1 MNERILVVDDTEAI
15 LDAVTDALAAEGF
28 VVQGESDGLAA
39 LASAQA
45 EPFDLVILDLML
57 PGLSGTEICR
67 RLRAE
72 SAVPIIMLT
81 ARDAEAD
88 RVLGLEIGA
97 DDYITKP
104 FSEVELLSRVRAILR
119 RRELDR
125 QGESTVRR
133 LGGLSLDVVK
143 HEVVADGTR
152 SRSPRRNTTCLRCL
166 PRSRDGSSRVA
177 RSCSVSGRATMSVTS
192 ERVMRTSPAC
202 AERSSL
208 IPRTRNESSPS
219 RASATSSSRP
229 SSWPRTDHVARVS
242 TFTEWPRHR

>member
-1 MNERILVVDDTEAI
+1 MNERILVVEDTAAI

-28 VVQGESDGLAA
+28 EVEGATDGAVA
-39 LASAQA
+39 LERAQS

-57 PGLSGTEICR
+57 PTLSGTEICR

-88 RVLGLEIGA
+88 RILGLEIGA

-125 QGESTVRR
+125 HRESTVRR
-133 LGGLSLDVVK
+133 LGGLTLDIVE
-143 HEVVADGTR
+143 HEVVVDGQ
-152 SRSPRRNTTCLRCL
+152 P
-166 PRSRDGSSRVA
+166 VA
-177 RSCSVSGRATMSVTS
+177 
-192 ERVMRTSPAC
+192 
-202 AERSSL
+202 L
-208 IPRTRNESSPS
+208 SPS
-219 RASATSSSRP
+219 EYKLLALLAEEPGRVFTRREIMQHLWQSTYVGDERACDA
-229 SSWPRTDHVARVS
+229 HVS
-242 TFTEWPRHR
+242 TLRRKIERDPSHPERIVTIPAFGYKLVAA

>member
-1 MNERILVVDDTEAI
+1 MNERILVVEDTEAI

-28 VVQGESDGLAA
+28 EVEGVTDGAVA
-39 LASAQA
+39 LERAQS

-57 PGLSGTEICR
+57 PTLSGTEICR

-125 QGESTVRR
+125 HRESTVRR
-133 LGGLSLDVVK
+133 LGGLTLDLVE
-143 HEVVADGTR
+143 HEVMVDGEPVA
-152 SRSPRRNTTCLRCL
+152 L
-166 PRSRDGSSRVA
+166 
-177 RSCSVSGRATMSVTS
+177 
-192 ERVMRTSPAC
+192 
-202 AERSSL
+202 
-208 IPRTRNESSPS
+208 SPS
-219 RASATSSSRP
+219 EYKLLALLAEEPGRVFTRREIMQHLWQSTYVGDERACDA
-229 SSWPRTDHVARVS
+229 HVS
-242 TFTEWPRHR
+242 TLRKKIERDPSHPERIVTIPAFGYKLVAA

>member
-28 VVQGESDGLAA
+28 EVQGVSDGRLA
-39 LASAQA
+39 LETAQA

-72 SAVPIIMLT
+72 SPVPIIMLT

-125 QGESTVRR
+125 NDGSTVQH
-133 LGGLSLDVVK
+133 LGGLSIDVVK
-143 HEVVADGTR
+143 HEVAADGKPVSLTPSEYNLLALLAGKPGQVF
-152 SRSPRRNTTCLRCL
+152 SRREIMQHLWQSSYVGDERACDAHISTLRGKIERNPPHPERIITVPGFGYKL
-166 PRSRDGSSRVA
+166 VA
-177 RSCSVSGRATMSVTS
+177 TG
-192 ERVMRTSPAC
+192 
-202 AERSSL
+202 
-208 IPRTRNESSPS
+208 
-219 RASATSSSRP
+219 
-229 SSWPRTDHVARVS
+229 
-242 TFTEWPRHR
+242 

>member
-28 VVQGESDGLAA
+28 EVQGESDGLAA
-39 LASAQA
+39 LEAAEA

-133 LGGLSLDVVK
+133 LGGLSIDVVK
-143 HEVVADGTR
+143 HEVVADGTPVALTPSEYNLLALLAEEPGR
-152 SRSPRRNTTCLRCL
+152 VFTRREIMQRLWQSNYVGDERACDAHVSSLRKKIEL
-166 PRSRDGSSRVA
+166 DPSHP
-177 RSCSVSGRATMSVTS
+177 
-192 ERVMRTSPAC
+192 ERVVTVPGFGYK
-202 AERSSL
+202 L
-208 IPRTRNESSPS
+208 V
-219 RASATSSSRP
+219 SA
-229 SSWPRTDHVARVS
+229 
-242 TFTEWPRHR
+242 

>member
-28 VVQGESDGLAA
+28 EVQGVSDGRAA
-39 LASAQA
+39 LETAQA

-72 SAVPIIMLT
+72 GPVPIIMLT
-81 ARDAEAD
+81 ARDSETD
-88 RVLGLEIGA
+88 RVLGLELGA

-125 QGESTVRR
+125 LGDVTVRR

-143 HEVVADGTR
+143 HEVVADGKQVTLTPSEYKLLALLAEEPGRVFTR
-152 SRSPRRNTTCLRCL
+152 REIMQHLWQ
-166 PRSRDGSSRVA
+166 SSYV
-177 RSCSVSGRATMSVTS
+177 GDERACD
-192 ERVMRTSPAC
+192 A
-202 AERSSL
+202 
-208 IPRTRNESSPS
+208 
-219 RASATSSSRP
+219 
-229 SSWPRTDHVARVS
+229 HVS
-242 TFTEWPRHR
+242 TLRRKIERDPAQPERIVTVPGFGYKLVAS

>member
-28 VVQGESDGLAA
+28 EVQGASDGRAA
-39 LASAQA
+39 LETAQA
-45 EPFDLVILDLML
+45 EQFDLVILDLML

-72 SAVPIIMLT
+72 SPVPIIMLT

-97 DDYITKP
+97 DDYVTKP

-125 QGESTVRR
+125 PRDAAVRR
-133 LGGLSLDVVK
+133 LGGLSVDVVK
-143 HEVVADGTR
+143 HEVRADGETIA
-152 SRSPRRNTTCLRCL
+152 L
-166 PRSRDGSSRVA
+166 
-177 RSCSVSGRATMSVTS
+177 
-192 ERVMRTSPAC
+192 
-202 AERSSL
+202 
-208 IPRTRNESSPS
+208 SPS
-219 RASATSSSRP
+219 EYKLLAFLAEEPGRVFTRREIMQHLWQSTYVGDERACDA
-229 SSWPRTDHVARVS
+229 HVS
-242 TFTEWPRHR
+242 TLRRKIERDASHPERIVTVPGFGYKLISI

>member
-1 MNERILVVDDTEAI
+1 MTERILVVDDTEAI

-28 VVQGESDGLAA
+28 EVQGASDGAAA
-39 LASAQA
+39 LQAAEA

-72 SAVPIIMLT
+72 SPVPIIMLT

-125 QGESTVRR
+125 QGDVTVRR
-133 LGGLSLDVVK
+133 LGGLTIDVVK
-143 HEVVADGTR
+143 HEVVADGKPVTLTPSEYNLLALLAEEPGRVFTR
-152 SRSPRRNTTCLRCL
+152 REIMQHLWQ
-166 PRSRDGSSRVA
+166 SSYA
-177 RSCSVSGRATMSVTS
+177 GDERACD
-192 ERVMRTSPAC
+192 A
-202 AERSSL
+202 
-208 IPRTRNESSPS
+208 
-219 RASATSSSRP
+219 
-229 SSWPRTDHVARVS
+229 HVS
-242 TFTEWPRHR
+242 TLRGKIERDPPHPQRIVTVPSFGYKLVSAG

>member
-1 MNERILVVDDTEAI
+1 MNERILVVEDTAAI

-28 VVQGESDGLAA
+28 EVQGISDGTAA
-39 LASAQA
+39 LEAAEA

-72 SAVPIIMLT
+72 SPVPIIMLT
-81 ARDAEAD
+81 ARDSEAD

-125 QGESTVRR
+125 LGDSTVHR
-133 LGGLSLDVVK
+133 LGGLSVDVVK
-143 HEVVADGTR
+143 HEVVADGQ
-152 SRSPRRNTTCLRCL
+152 
-166 PRSRDGSSRVA
+166 RVA
-177 RSCSVSGRATMSVTS
+177 LTPSEYKLLALLAEEPGRVVTRREIMQHLWQS
-192 ERVMRTSPAC
+192 TYVGDE
-202 AERSSL
+202 
-208 IPRTRNESSPS
+208 
-219 RASATSSSRP
+219 RASDA
-229 SSWPRTDHVARVS
+229 HVS
-242 TFTEWPRHR
+242 TLRRKIERDPSHPERIITVPGFGYKLISV

>member
-1 MNERILVVDDTEAI
+1 MNERILVVDDAEAI
-15 LDAVTDALAAEGF
+15 LDAVIDALSAEGF
-28 VVQGESDGLAA
+28 DVQGASDGKAA
-39 LASAQA
+39 LEAAEA

-81 ARDAEAD
+81 ARDSEAD

-125 QGESTVRR
+125 QDDPTGRQ
-133 LGGLSLDVVK
+133 LGGLRIDIVK
-143 HEVVADGTR
+143 HEVVVDGNPVALTP
-152 SRSPRRNTTCLRCL
+152 SEYNLLTLLAGDP
-166 PRSRDGSSRVA
+166 GRVF
-177 RSCSVSGRATMSVTS
+177 
-192 ERVMRTSPAC
+192 
-202 AERSSL
+202 
-208 IPRTRNESSPS
+208 TRNEIM
-219 RASATSSSRP
+219 
-229 SSWPRTDHVARVS
+229 
-242 TFTEWPRHR
+242 

>member
-1 MNERILVVDDTEAI
+1 MNGRILVVEDTEAI

-28 VVQGESDGLAA
+28 EVQGASDGLVA
-39 LASAQA
+39 LALAEA
-45 EPFDLVILDLML
+45 EPFDLLILDIML

-72 SAVPIIMLT
+72 SPVPIIMLT

-125 QGESTVRR
+125 PADSSVRR
-133 LGGLSLDVVK
+133 FGGLSVDVIR
-143 HEVVADGTR
+143 HEVVADGR
-152 SRSPRRNTTCLRCL
+152 A
-166 PRSRDGSSRVA
+166 VA
-177 RSCSVSGRATMSVTS
+177 
-192 ERVMRTSPAC
+192 
-202 AERSSL
+202 L
-208 IPRTRNESSPS
+208 SPS
-219 RASATSSSRP
+219 EYKLLALLAEEPGRVYTRREIMQHLWQSTYVGDERACDA
-229 SSWPRTDHVARVS
+229 HVS
-242 TFTEWPRHR
+242 TLRGKIERDRAHPERIITVPGFGYKLVAA

>member
-15 LDAVTDALAAEGF
+15 LDAVTDALVAEGF
-28 VVQGESDGLAA
+28 EVQGASDGKAA
-39 LASAQA
+39 LEAAKA

-72 SAVPIIMLT
+72 SPVPIIMLT

-125 QGESTVRR
+125 PGDTTVRR
-133 LGGLSLDVVK
+133 LGGLSVDVVK
-143 HEVVADGTR
+143 HEVLADGEAIT
-152 SRSPRRNTTCLRCL
+152 L
-166 PRSRDGSSRVA
+166 
-177 RSCSVSGRATMSVTS
+177 
-192 ERVMRTSPAC
+192 
-202 AERSSL
+202 
-208 IPRTRNESSPS
+208 SPS
-219 RASATSSSRP
+219 EYKLLALLAEDPGRVFTRREIMQHLWQSTYVGDERACDA
-229 SSWPRTDHVARVS
+229 HVS
-242 TFTEWPRHR
+242 TLRRKIERDASHPERIVTVPGFGYKLISV

>member
-1 MNERILVVDDTEAI
+1 MNERILVVEDTAAI

-28 VVQGESDGLAA
+28 EVEGATDGAVA
-39 LASAQA
+39 LERAQS

-57 PGLSGTEICR
+57 PTLSGTEICR

-125 QGESTVRR
+125 HRESTVRR
-133 LGGLSLDVVK
+133 LGGLTLDIVE
-143 HEVVADGTR
+143 HEVVVDGQ
-152 SRSPRRNTTCLRCL
+152 P
-166 PRSRDGSSRVA
+166 VA
-177 RSCSVSGRATMSVTS
+177 
-192 ERVMRTSPAC
+192 
-202 AERSSL
+202 L
-208 IPRTRNESSPS
+208 SPS
-219 RASATSSSRP
+219 EYKLLALLAEEPGRVFTRREIMQHLWQSTYVGDERACDA
-229 SSWPRTDHVARVS
+229 HVS
-242 TFTEWPRHR
+242 TLRRKIERDPSNPERIVTIPAFGYKLVAA

>member
-15 LDAVTDALAAEGF
+15 LDAVTDALVAEGF
-28 VVQGESDGLAA
+28 EVQGVSDGKAA
-39 LASAQA
+39 LEAAQA

-72 SAVPIIMLT
+72 SPVPIIMLT

-125 QGESTVRR
+125 PRDSTVRR
-133 LGGLSLDVVK
+133 LGGLSVDVVK
-143 HEVVADGTR
+143 HEVLADGEAIT
-152 SRSPRRNTTCLRCL
+152 L
-166 PRSRDGSSRVA
+166 
-177 RSCSVSGRATMSVTS
+177 
-192 ERVMRTSPAC
+192 
-202 AERSSL
+202 
-208 IPRTRNESSPS
+208 SPS
-219 RASATSSSRP
+219 EYKLLALLAEDPGRVFTRREIMQHLWQSTYVGDERACDA
-229 SSWPRTDHVARVS
+229 HVS
-242 TFTEWPRHR
+242 TLRRKIERDASHPERIVTVPGFGYKLISV